1 MKAEIVDLDAS
12 VHQRVQKLLGFA
24 GTLSGAE
31 LALVERHSAECAQ
44 CEADLAWMRKLGGV
58 QPAAGAAPDMEAAL
72 ARLESQLQ
80 PRPRHVAS
88 GAARGTGPRWMAW
101 ALAAQLLVI
110 AGLGGMLVRQQSA
123 ADYRVLGAAPDSAP
137 QANLLVMF
145 QPGVNEPQLREILR
159 SQEAQVVGGPT
170 ETGAWL
176 LRVAPGRTQAAAEA
190 LRQDAAVRMAE
201 SLEKT
206 P

>member
-44 CEADLAWMRKLGGV
+44 CEADLAWMHKLGAV
-58 QPAAGAAPDMEAAL
+58 QPAAGAAPDMETAL
-72 ARLESQLQ
+72 ARLESQLG
-80 PRPRHVAS
+80 PRAERAA
-88 GAARGTGPRWMAW
+88 GAGRWMAPKWMTW
-101 ALAAQLLVI
+101 ALAAQMLVI
-110 AGLGGMLVRQQSA
+110 AGLGVVLVGQQPA
-123 ADYRVLGAAPDSAP
+123 QDYRVLGAAQRAAP

-145 QPGVNEPQLREILR
+145 QPGVSEPQLRMILR
-159 SQEAQVVGGPT
+159 GQEAQVVGGPT
-170 ETGAWL
+170 EAGAWL
-176 LRVAPGRTQAAAEA
+176 LRVAPGRTQAAGEA
-190 LRQDAAVRMAE
+190 LRHNAAVRMAE
-201 SLEKT
+201 SLEKA

>member
-44 CEADLAWMRKLGGV
+44 CEADLAWMHKLGAV
-58 QPAAGAAPDMEAAL
+58 HPAAGAAPDMEMAL
-72 ARLESQLQ
+72 ARLKSQLE
-80 PRPRHVAS
+80 PRGERAA
-88 GAARGTGPRWMAW
+88 GAGRWMAAKWMAW
-101 ALAAQLLVI
+101 ALAAQVLVI
-110 AGLGGMLVRQQSA
+110 AGLGAVLIGRQPA
-123 ADYRVLGAAPDSAP
+123 ADYRVLGAAQDAAP
-137 QANLLVMF
+137 RANLLVMF
-145 QPGVNEPQLREILR
+145 QPGVSEPQLRAILR
-159 SQEAQVVGGPT
+159 GQEAQVVGGPT

-176 LRVAPGRTQAAAEA
+176 LRVAPGRIQAAAEA
-190 LRQDAAVRMAE
+190 LRHDPAVRMAE
-201 SLEKT
+201 SLEKA